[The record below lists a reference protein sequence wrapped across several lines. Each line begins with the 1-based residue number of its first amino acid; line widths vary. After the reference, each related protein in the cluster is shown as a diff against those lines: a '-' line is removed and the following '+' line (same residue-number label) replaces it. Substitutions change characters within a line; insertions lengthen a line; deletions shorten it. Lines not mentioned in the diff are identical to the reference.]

1 MCRQSIDIDM
11 ICAALALQAWVS
23 PVRSPLGMA
32 RLISAEMKAQPGEGL
47 NLAGLNDVKNP
58 FGNRGANS
66 QSSRVKR
73 QAAAYD
79 TRKRAVFTA
88 PSSPPQAGDGL
99 NLAGLN
105 EAKSPFG
112 APKGGG
118 EQKVRYR
125 QPVAFSP
132 HAQRKTATSAAPAP
146 PANPAASADVMQEA
160 KPAAKPAPPEPAAPS
175 EETVVPSA
183 AKPAPPEPAAPS
195 EETVK
200 PQRKAS
206 SVRRAAPLQPG
217 DGLNLAGLNDV
228 KSPFGT
234 PNGGAFALK
243 GRPKQ
248 PVAFSPHRRAEHS
261 PAPAQETA
269 PAPKPAPAAEPA
281 AASKPAPAA
290 KPAPPE
296 PAAASEETVKPQRKA
311 SSVRRAA
318 PLQPGDGLNLAGLN
332 DVKSPFGTPE
342 GAYRGTYV
350 QKGRAKAFSPMAS
363 SPNAPREP
371 TSPPAVSSREPLK
384 VAKSAPRRRAATS
397 GPAPLGPA
405 TTGRGTDMGEGLNN
419 AGLNEARNPFGTT
432 EGAYRGA
439 YAYPPKNRISVYR
452 EE

>member
-112 APKGGG
+112 APNGGG

-146 PANPAASADVMQEA
+146 PADPAASADAMEEA

-175 EETVVPSA
+175 EEPVVPSA
-183 AKPAPPEPAAPS
+183 AKPAPPEPAAAS
-195 EETVK
+195 EEPVK

-228 KSPFGT
+228 KSPFG
-234 PNGGAFALK
+234 N
-243 GRPKQ
+243 
-248 PVAFSPHRRAEHS
+248 
-261 PAPAQETA
+261 
-269 PAPKPAPAAEPA
+269 
-281 AASKPAPAA
+281 
-290 KPAPPE
+290 
-296 PAAASEETVKPQRKA
+296 
-311 SSVRRAA
+311 
-318 PLQPGDGLNLAGLN
+318 
-332 DVKSPFGTPE
+332 PE

-350 QKGRAKAFSPMAS
+350 QKGRAKTFSTMAS

-371 TSPPAVSSREPLK
+371 TSPPAASSREPLK

-397 GPAPLGPA
+397 RTAPLGPA